1 MAGTFFQAQA
11 NIKMIGKAA
20 QKETEKFWRRLL
32 STAAMP
38 AKEVA
43 LLLWPRK
50 KKKSKEPI
58 KAGMVDHIIFL
69 IWSKRS
75 VSATAEARLV
85 ESDRGDIL
93 SPKTAPEII
102 APAVKAGLMPKV
114 LPIPKRA
121 IPTVDTVVKQDPMAR
136 PTKEQTRKTEGTK
149 KWLLII

>member
-20 QKETEKFWRRLL
+20 QKETEKCWRRLL

-69 IWSKRS
+69 MWANKSLP
-75 VSATAEARLV
+75 ATAEARFV
-85 ESDRGDIL
+85 ESESGDIL

-102 APAVKAGLMPKV
+102 APAVKAGLIPSV
-114 LPIPKRA
+114 VPIPKRA
-121 IPTVDTVVKQDPMAR
+121 MPTVEMVVKPLPIAA
-136 PTKEQTRKTEGTK
+136 PTKEQTTKTEGTK
-149 KWLLII
+149 KAALMR

>member
-50 KKKSKEPI
+50 KKKSKKHRFPESGRMPWQT
-58 KAGMVDHIIFL
+58 GFGR
-69 IWSKRS
+69 IWPYI
-75 VSATAEARLV
+75 AEK
-85 ESDRGDIL
+85 
-93 SPKTAPEII
+93 P
-102 APAVKAGLMPKV
+102 
-114 LPIPKRA
+114 
-121 IPTVDTVVKQDPMAR
+121 
-136 PTKEQTRKTEGTK
+136 
-149 KWLLII
+149 